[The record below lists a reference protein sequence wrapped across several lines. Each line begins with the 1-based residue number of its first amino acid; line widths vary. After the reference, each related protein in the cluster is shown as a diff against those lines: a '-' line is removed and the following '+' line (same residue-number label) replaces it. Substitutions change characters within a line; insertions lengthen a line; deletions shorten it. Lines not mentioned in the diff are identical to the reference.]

1 MLFDFAALPKKDR
14 YKLVV
19 STIVPR
25 PIAWMVTQDSEGRV
39 NAAPFSFFNVFSND
53 PVVVGIGVGAR
64 GMGGEERAE
73 FKDTLANLDATGQ
86 FTVCMVSEET
96 AEAMNVT
103 AADFPPGV
111 DELERAG
118 LTTAPSARIG
128 PPRIA
133 ESPVAL
139 ECRVWQT
146 ILIGTHRLVL
156 GEVLAVHVRDDCML
170 DPKRLYVDTPKLNL
184 IGRMHGGGWY
194 ARTTDRFELRR
205 VTVEEAEARREG
217 RSAP

>member
-1 MLFDFAALPKKDR
+1 MLFDFEGLAKKDR

-25 PIAWMVTQDSEGRV
+25 PIAWMVTQDAEGRT

-64 GMGGEERAE
+64 GMGGEERDE
-73 FKDTLANLDATGQ
+73 FKDTMANIEAVGE

-103 AADFPPGV
+103 GADYPPGV
-111 DELERAG
+111 DEIAQAG
-118 LTTAPSARIG
+118 LTTAPSARIRV
-128 PPRIA
+128 PRIA

-139 ECRVWQT
+139 ECRVFQV
-146 ILIGTHRLVL
+146 IPIGGHRLVL
-156 GEVLAVHVRDDCML
+156 GEVLAVHVRDGCML
-170 DPKRLYVDTPKLNL
+170 DAARFYVDTPKLNL
-184 IGRMHGGGWY
+184 VGRMHGGGWY
-194 ARTTDRFELRR
+194 TRTTDRFDMPR
-205 VTVEEAEARREG
+205 VTPEGVAARG
-217 RSAP
+217 RSRG

>member
-1 MLFDFAALPKKDR
+1 MLFDFAALQKKDR

-25 PIAWMVTQDSEGRV
+25 PIAWMVTQDAQGRT

-64 GMGGEERAE
+64 GMGGEEVADM
-73 FKDTLANLDATGQ
+73 KDTMDNIRAIGE
-86 FTVCMVSEET
+86 FTVCLVSEEL

-103 AADFPPGV
+103 GADYPTGV
-111 DELERAG
+111 DEIAMAG
-118 LTTAPSARIG
+118 LTTAPSAKIR

-139 ECRVWQT
+139 ECRLWQA
-146 ILIGTHRLVL
+146 IPIGTHNLVL
-156 GEVLAVHVRDDCML
+156 GEVLAVHVRDECML
-170 DPKRLYVDTPKLNL
+170 DVDRLYVDTPKLNL
-184 IGRMHGGGWY
+184 VGRMHGGGWY
-194 ARTTDRFELRR
+194 ARTTDRFDMPR
-205 VTVEEAEARREG
+205 VTPEQVETRRKG
-217 RSAP
+217 

>member
-1 MLFDFAALPKKDR
+1 MLFDFEALQKKDR

-25 PIAWMVTQDSEGRV
+25 PIAWMVTQDAQGRV

-64 GMGGEERAE
+64 GMGGEETVD
-73 FKDTLANLDATGQ
+73 FKDTMANIRAIGE

-96 AEAMNVT
+96 AEAMNIT
-103 AADFPPGV
+103 GADYPPGV
-111 DELERAG
+111 DELQMAG
-118 LTTAPSARIG
+118 LTTAPGAKIG
-128 PPRIA
+128 VPRIV

-139 ECRVWQT
+139 ECRLWQAVP
-146 ILIGTHRLVL
+146 IGTHHLVL

-170 DPKRLYVDTPKLNL
+170 DTSRLYVDTPKLNL
-184 IGRMHGGGWY
+184 VGRMHGGGWY
-194 ARTTDRFELRR
+194 ARTTDRFDMPR
-205 VTVEEAEARREG
+205 VTPEQVEARRK
-217 RSAP
+217 A

>member
-1 MLFDFAALPKKDR
+1 MLFDFETLAKKDR

-25 PIAWMVTQDSEGRV
+25 PIAWMVTQDAEGRT

-64 GMGGEERAE
+64 GMGGEEREE
-73 FKDTLANLDATGQ
+73 FKDTLHNIEALGE

-103 AADFPPGV
+103 GADFPPGV
-111 DELERAG
+111 DEIERAG
-118 LTTAPSARIG
+118 LTTAPSARIRV
-128 PPRIA
+128 PRIA

-139 ECRVWQT
+139 ECRVFQ
-146 ILIGTHRLVL
+146 IIPIGSHRLVL
-156 GEVLAVHVRDDCML
+156 GEVLAVHIRDDCML
-170 DPKRLYVDTPKLNL
+170 DPQRFYVDTPKLNL
-184 IGRMHGGGWY
+184 VGRMHGGGWY
-194 ARTTDRFELRR
+194 ARTNDRFDLPR
-205 VTVEEAEARREG
+205 VTPEQVEARRRG
-217 RSAP
+217 

>member
-1 MLFDFAALPKKDR
+1 MLFDFEALPKKDR

-19 STIVPR
+19 SSIVPR
-25 PIAWMVTQDSEGRV
+25 PIAWMVTQDAEGRT

-73 FKDTLANLDATGQ
+73 MKDTMANIRATEE
-86 FTVCMVSEET
+86 FTVCMVSEDT

-111 DELERAG
+111 DELRMAG
-118 LTTAPSARIG
+118 LTTAPGTKIKV
-128 PPRIA
+128 PRIA

-139 ECRVWQT
+139 ECRLWQAVP
-146 ILIGTHRLVL
+146 IGTHHLVL
-156 GEVLAVHVRDDCML
+156 GEVLAVHIRDDCML
-170 DPKRLYVDTPKLNL
+170 DPARLYVDTPKLKL
-184 IGRMHGGGWY
+184 VGRMHGGGWY
-194 ARTTDRFELRR
+194 ARTTDRFELPR
-205 VTVEEAEARREG
+205 VTPEEVAAQRNG
-217 RSAP
+217 